1 MTNVYVHVNND
12 EADRILVDPAYKLE
26 KMQKQYQSFY
36 SHLAAYSEISA
47 QGKEIMFRVKQP
59 LAKEIYESWY
69 QVEKEIKK
77 FDRIWNKVEKFD
89 ARHMSDP
96 DNHERRQA
104 RLDERKK
111 ERDNHF
117 VVFTG
122 GLSE

>member
-1 MTNVYVHVNND
+1 LHF
-12 EADRILVDPAYKLE
+12 K
-26 KMQKQYQSFY
+26 
-36 SHLAAYSEISA
+36 
-47 QGKEIMFRVKQP
+47 VKQP

-104 RLDERKK
+104 RLEERKK
-111 ERDNHF
+111 ERNNHF
-117 VVFTG
+117 IVYTG
-122 GLSE
+122 GLSEHEQNYRDYYESDLEEDPEHLYDDQ